1 MVRTLRA
8 FGLGVSLLCAAAAA
22 AGAQEEGL
30 QPTQAI
36 IRVAGGD
43 NPLSKND
50 LQIKVNGHGVPVTR
64 VRPLLGGN
72 AHVEVALL
80 IDDGLRG
87 NFATN
92 LNDIQKFVVSL
103 PPNVAIGIGYMQN
116 GRVLFPTGL
125 STEHERAVKAIRIPF
140 GRAGISGSPYFCLSD
155 LSKTWPTDT
164 GAPRVVV
171 MITNGIDPY
180 NGSTSPLNQNSPY
193 VDTAIHDAQ
202 EHGLTVYAIPWNN
215 RDFGGTGLGSFSGQ
229 NYLSDVV
236 GNTGGELLG
245 QGMINPP
252 SIRPMLDKF
261 MRDLAQSYLVTF
273 DAPANKRL
281 LDLKVNAKVHGTKVS
296 APKAVRAGN
305 AAQ

>member
-1 MVRTLRA
+1 MVRILRT
-8 FGLGVSLLCAAAAA
+8 FGFGVSLLFAAS
-22 AGAQEEGL
+22 AGAQVEGL
-30 QPTQAI
+30 QPTQAVV
-36 IRVAGGD
+36 RVVGGST
-43 NPLSKND
+43 PVSKND

-64 VRPLLGGN
+64 VRPLLAAS

-92 LNDIQKFVVSL
+92 LSEIQKFVFAL
-103 PPNVAIGIGYMQN
+103 PPNVAIGVGYMQN
-116 GRVLFPTGL
+116 GRVLFPQGF

-140 GRAGISGSPYFCLSD
+140 GRAGINGSPYFCLSD
-155 LSKTWPTDT
+155 LSKSWPTNT
-164 GAPRVVV
+164 GAPRIVV

-180 NGSTSPLNQNSPY
+180 NGSVSPLNQNSPY

-215 RDFGGTGLGSFSGQ
+215 RDFGGTGFGSFSGQ

-236 GNTGGELLG
+236 QNTGGELLG

-252 SIRPMLDKF
+252 TIRPMLDKF
-261 MRDLAQSYLVTF
+261 LVDLGQSFLVNF
-273 DAPANKRL
+273 DAPVNKRL
-281 LDLKVNAKVHGTKVS
+281 QDLKITAKARGTKIS
-296 APKAVRAGN
+296 APKAIRAGN